1 MLKIDLYKC
10 NNEESKYYGKVYG
23 RVSNAKPIDEVGLAK
38 YMHNHYTTFSVG
50 ELCGMIKDMAKS
62 IKELILVG
70 QPVQLTD
77 LAIFKATIES
87 KPAVDALSYDLK
99 DHVRNVKLSMMST
112 GESRRQY
119 LNDEAVLE
127 FSTYSQK
134 VRAGEIQLADKKA
147 DDDEPM
153 VNP

>member
-1 MLKIDLYKC
+1 MNQNKQSEPAKLLEVRDL
-10 NNEESKYYGKVYG
+10 E
-23 RVSNAKPIDEVGLAK
+23 VSFYTPAGEVKA
-38 YMHNHYTTFSVG
+38 VG
-50 ELCGMIKDMAKS
+50 GI
-62 IKELILVG
+62 
-70 QPVQLTD
+70 
-77 LAIFKATIES
+77 
-87 KPAVDALSYDLK
+87 SYDLK
-99 DHVRNVKLSMMST
+99 EHVRNVKLSMMST

-134 VRAGEIQLADKKA
+134 VRAGEIELADKKT

>member
-1 MLKIDLYKC
+1 
-10 NNEESKYYGKVYG
+10 
-23 RVSNAKPIDEVGLAK
+23 
-38 YMHNHYTTFSVG
+38 
-50 ELCGMIKDMAKS
+50 
-62 IKELILVG
+62 
-70 QPVQLTD
+70 
-77 LAIFKATIES
+77 
-87 KPAVDALSYDLK
+87 
-99 DHVRNVKLSMMST
+99 MMST

-134 VRAGEIQLADKKA
+134 VRAGEIELADKKA